1 MEKKRSERKKKKQI
15 SSGDWEASLNR
26 VREQKR
32 ADKVKGNDIEAVES
46 QKGQC
51 KCPVEKTSRR
61 KKRTSQ
67 GNGKSST
74 RKGHDKV
81 EENGTKVAQSSKQA
95 DANLKRKDELQ

>member
-51 KCPVEKTSRR
+51 KCAL
-61 KKRTSQ
+61 KRQ
-67 GNGKSST
+67 VGE
-74 RKGHDKV
+74 RKGQV
-81 EENGTKVAQSSKQA
+81 REMERAAQERVTTK
-95 DANLKRKDELQ
+95 

>member
-1 MEKKRSERKKKKQI
+1 M
-15 SSGDWEASLNR
+15 
-26 VREQKR
+26 
-32 ADKVKGNDIEAVES
+32 
-46 QKGQC
+46 C
-51 KCPVEKTSRR
+51 VEKTSRR

>member
-51 KCPVEKTSRR
+51 KCAL
-61 KKRTSQ
+61 KRQ
-67 GNGKSST
+67 VGE
-74 RKGHDKV
+74 RKGQVREMEKAAQERV
-81 EENGTKVAQSSKQA
+81 TTK
-95 DANLKRKDELQ
+95 